1 MHKLNIMKG
10 NQSYTFDKHDFF
22 LWLKDIIRSVNK
34 FIYSMIGV
42 VRVLFKIFPKEVCDL
57 FVSKGT
63 VMVKLGRVLDIV
75 ESCNNMKQ
83 EEEVGVMGSGL
94 INGQICL

>member
-1 MHKLNIMKG
+1 M
-10 NQSYTFDKHDFF
+10 
-22 LWLKDIIRSVNK
+22 NK

-75 ESCNNMKQ
+75 ESCNNMKW
-83 EEEVGVMGSGL
+83 E
-94 INGQICL
+94 